1 MALTPKQTRF
11 AEEYLLDM
19 NATQAAIRA
28 GYSVNGAD
36 VTASRLLGKASVREV
51 IEAGKARTVATVRV
65 TVEDIVRVAWEIAM
79 DSDAKHSARVSAL
92 ALLAKRHPE
101 FSEKHEV
108 HAEIDARIVQG
119 IAQLSTDDLKRLASG
134 NS

>member
-28 GYSVNGAD
+28 GYSEKTAGAQGFE
-36 VTASRLLGKASVREV
+36 LLKKPEV
-51 IEAGKARTVATVRV
+51 QALVAERGNRVVEAVKV
-65 TVEDIVRVAWEIAM
+65 TVQDIVRVAWEIA
-79 DSDAKHSARVSAL
+79 SDTTAQTGPRVSAL

-119 IAQLSTDDLKRLASG
+119 IAQLSTDDLKRLAG
-134 NS
+134 GHE